1 VGPVRFQLINGP
13 AAVVV
18 LRWITL
24 ILSVAFV
31 AVGIYAF
38 TNHAFARHYESLFL
52 LMPPLLVSLS
62 VIVSVLAGRSTT

>member
-1 VGPVRFQLINGP
+1 V
-13 AAVVV
+13 AVVV

-38 TNHAFARHYESLFL
+38 TNHAFVQQYVSLFL
-52 LMPPLLVSLS
+52 LMPALLVSLS
-62 VIVSVLAGRSTT
+62 AIVSVLARRSAS